1 MRKSKEGN
9 IYHDLLLFSNRSFGD
24 KSGPP
29 ALPDLESER
38 EDENGEECDVEE
50 EVKREEEVQSLCG
63 EIRTDAACSGIEE
76 LSLTVQE
83 EQEDE
88 KTIGEDEE
96 EQENQKT
103 TQGIYCNMQCV
114 LKVSFNGYVYRTQH
128 MLRKVA

>member
-1 MRKSKEGN
+1 M
-9 IYHDLLLFSNRSFGD
+9 
-24 KSGPP
+24 
-29 ALPDLESER
+29 PDLESER

-50 EVKREEEVQSLCG
+50 EEKQEEEVQSPCG

-88 KTIGEDEE
+88 KSIGEEEE

-103 TQGIYCNMQCV
+103 TQGIY
-114 LKVSFNGYVYRTQH
+114 
-128 MLRKVA
+128 